1 MARRPSIERFFRPM
15 RKLCTRVG
23 FPLFEESAHDCPCP
37 ALDHYPLRRRNLLP
51 REARFVAGHDREF
64 GNRLPPVGFLERRII
79 HWGAVSA
86 VRTLAGSVIDWMR
99 WLANAKKNGPA
110 TVNGKR
116 ALAMAVWNDAAD
128 KGYCTFPPS
137 SRSEKI
143 PKRIEPERI
152 PVTWSLA
159 EIDRILAAAS
169 AVPGCWSGIP
179 AGRLWVLAILMFW
192 DTGCRLQEVLT
203 ARMDRIDL
211 AAGTL
216 LIPAENR
223 KGRRRDRLY
232 PLHSQTIAALRSTLP
247 GAPGISGSRELV
259 FSYPYCERTL
269 QKHLSAI
276 LCSAGLPADRTR
288 KFHCIRRSAESYAAR
303 ERGVQWA
310 ANAVGHN
317 IAVARKS
324 YVSPLIAPGPTLI
337 DALPRPS
344 LPAPRRIAA
353 SFVLTFFAAKGHKER
368 KRAAFALSVPFR
380 GETCCFP
387 SCAAGQRGSGRRSL
401 GRARRSCG
409 PPRSFIFRGGEA
421 K

>member
-1 MARRPSIERFFRPM
+1 MIAPAQPWTIARYATEIYCRE
-15 RKLCTRVG
+15 KLDLSPGTVENLETVCRQ
-23 FPLFEESAHDCPCP
+23 
-37 ALDHYPLRRRNLLP
+37 LDTWNEAPFLLSELS
-51 REARFVAGHDREF
+51 REA
-64 GNRLPPVGFLERRII
+64 L
-79 HWGAVSA
+79 
-86 VRTLAGSVIDWMR
+86 IDWMR
-99 WLANAKKNGPA
+99 WLADAKKNGPA

-128 KGYCTFPPS
+128 KGFCTFPPS

-203 ARMDRIDL
+203 ARMERIDL
-211 AAGTL
+211 AAGSL

-232 PLHSQTIAALRSTLP
+232 PLHSQTISALRSTLP
-247 GAPGISGSRELV
+247 SDRELV
-259 FSYPYCERTL
+259 FPYPYCERTL

-276 LCSAGLPADRTR
+276 LHNAGLPADRTR

-310 ANAVGHN
+310 ADAVGHN
-317 IAVARKS
+317 VAVARKS

-344 LPAPRRIAA
+344 LPA
-353 SFVLTFFAAKGHKER
+353 
-368 KRAAFALSVPFR
+368 
-380 GETCCFP
+380 
-387 SCAAGQRGSGRRSL
+387 
-401 GRARRSCG
+401 CG
-409 PPRSFIFRGGEA
+409 PSQLRLF
-421 K
+421 